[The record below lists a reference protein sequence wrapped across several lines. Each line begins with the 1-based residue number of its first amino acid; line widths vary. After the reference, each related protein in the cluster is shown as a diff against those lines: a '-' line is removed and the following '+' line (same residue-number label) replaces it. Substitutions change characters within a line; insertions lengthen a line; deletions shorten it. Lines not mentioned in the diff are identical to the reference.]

1 MNVNKIL
8 IIGMGVMG
16 MRYYT
21 LLNKEF
27 PKVKIIVYRSTK
39 KINNKIN
46 VIKNISTYNDID
58 LAINEKP
65 DFCILCNPSSYRI
78 KILKKL
84 IQGRINILIEKP
96 ISNST
101 KNIHEIQKLAK
112 NKKVKILVGYN
123 LRYLD
128 SLIYLRNFVK
138 SKKIGEFLGA
148 RCEVGQN
155 IRYWRSKKDYKNS
168 VSTSKKLGGG
178 VLLELSHEIDYV
190 NWIFGPI
197 KWVQAKLVKNE
208 FLNLNVEDTAHL
220 LFGVDHNK
228 NEKLIS
234 INMDFVR
241 EDKTRTCYV
250 IGRKNSVFWDG
261 NKNIVSKFNKKENKW
276 DVIYKGKLDIPST
289 YLYQI
294 NQMIKLLNGKSE
306 PKIKFSEG
314 IQVIEIIE
322 AARRSDLKNKR
333 INLGN

>member
-1 MNVNKIL
+1 MKVNKIL
-8 IIGMGVMG
+8 IIGMGAMG

-21 LLNKEF
+21 LLNKEY
-27 PKVKIIVYRSTK
+27 PKVKIIIYRSTK
-39 KINNKIN
+39 KNNNKLN
-46 VIKNISTYNDID
+46 LIKNNSIFDDID

-84 IQGRINILIEKP
+84 IQGRVNTLIEKP
-96 ISNST
+96 ISNSIKKT
-101 KNIHEIQKLAK
+101 YEIQKLAISR
-112 NKKVKILVGYN
+112 NVKLLVGYN

-128 SLIYLRNFVK
+128 SLIYLRNFIK
-138 SKKIGEFLGA
+138 SKRIGEFLGA

-155 IRYWRSKKDYKNS
+155 IRYWRTKKDYKNT

-197 KWVQAKLVKNE
+197 KWVQAKLIKNE
-208 FLNLNVEDTAHL
+208 FLSLNVEDTAHL
-220 LFGVDHNK
+220 LFGIDHNK

-250 IGRKNSVFWDG
+250 IGRKSSVFWDG

-276 DVIYKGKLDIPST
+276 DVIYRGKLDIPST

-294 NQMIKLLNGKSE
+294 NHMINLINRKSE
-306 PKIKFSEG
+306 PKIKFSDG
-314 IQVIEIIE
+314 IQVLEIIE
-322 AARRSDLKNKR
+322 AARRSDSRNKR
-333 INLGN
+333 INLSY